1 VPINF
6 YNSNIEFRLREI
18 KVIKKWIEKVI
29 LLHGYQVENLSI
41 IFCSE
46 EEIVRINSEFL
57 KHNYPTDIITFSYSQ
72 EKSIEAELYIALS
85 VVKCNSKIFN
95 QTFKNELERVIIHGV
110 LHLLGYNDKTRAQ
123 RKVMREA
130 EDKYLKLLHEN
141 VTGI

>member
-1 VPINF
+1 MPINF

>member
-1 VPINF
+1 MPINF

-95 QTFKNELERVIIHGV
+95 QTFKNELERVIIHGA